1 MKVLL
6 ISMLVSFFTTFF
18 ITPRLMKF
26 LRSAGIV
33 GLDLHKKNK
42 PELPTSGG
50 ICVAFGVLAGLLT
63 YVGIQT
69 FVYGVESIYLLAA
82 ISTVLIITFVGL
94 LDDLK
99 APLEKSKY
107 EIKRIDSKF
116 GKTSAGLSQLLKPLL
131 TLPAAIPLMVI
142 SAGVSTMAIPFVGT
156 INFGILYPLL
166 FVPIGVVCCS
176 NMVNLLGGFN
186 GSETGMGIV
195 YMLALGIFGLMNGI
209 EEAIIFLISFS
220 ALAGFIKYNWY
231 PAKILP
237 GDSLT
242 YLLGATVA
250 TGVILGNMEK
260 AGIIVLFPFI
270 LETFLKL
277 RSKFK
282 ATCLGKL
289 RKDGKLDPPYGKKI
303 FSLTHF
309 LMNLKKLT
317 ERQVV
322 WGLILIQIVFAIILF
337 LGIF

>member
-1 MKVLL
+1 MEALL
-6 ISMLVSFFTTFF
+6 LATLVSFFTTLI

-26 LRSAGIV
+26 LKVAGIV

-50 ICVAFGVLAGLLT
+50 ICVAFGILAGLLT

-69 FVYGVESIYLLAA
+69 FVYGAENVYLLAA
-82 ISTVLIITFVGL
+82 ISTVLIVTFVGL
-94 LDDLK
+94 LDDLR
-99 APLEKSKY
+99 APLEKSRY
-107 EIKRIDSKF
+107 EIKRIDNKF

-131 TLPAAIPLMVI
+131 TLPAAIPLMVV
-142 SAGVSTMAIPFVGT
+142 SAGVSTMNVPFIGAV
-156 INFGILYPLL
+156 NFGILYPLL
-166 FVPIGVVCCS
+166 LVPICVVVCS
-176 NMVNLLGGFN
+176 NMVNMLGGFN
-186 GSETGMGIV
+186 GSEGGMGIV
-195 YMLALGIFGLMNGI
+195 YMLALGIFALINGI
-209 EEAIIFLISFS
+209 GEAIIFLISFA
-220 ALAGFIKYNWY
+220 ALVGFIKYNWR

-250 TGVILGNMEK
+250 AGIILGNIEK
-260 AGIIVLFPFI
+260 AGIIVLMPFI
-270 LETFLKL
+270 IEAFLKL

-303 FSLTHF
+303 FSWTHV
-309 LMNLKKLT
+309 LLNLGKLS
-317 ERQVV
+317 EKQVTV
-322 WGLILIQIVFAIILF
+322 GLILIQVVFAIILF